1 MASYTRTNARR
12 PPAVVKHS
20 RKVSS
25 EAVGGLDADLKAREA
40 AKRDVGL
47 EGQAIGFLEALTGAA
62 VSDLLRD
69 LKDGVILCNAINAIS
84 PKAVRRVNTSKMP
97 FKQMENISNF
107 IKACRALGVP
117 EYALF
122 TTPDLYDGK
131 SVVNVTNGIIA
142 LGSKAQS
149 LPGYSGPKIGAKNS
163 TEAPGATTKKK
174 KWTVK
179 AGGSG
184 GVTKMM
190 AGSSGV
196 MERSKITRGRQDMAQ
211 AIGAGTAGTSTK
223 MMAGSHGVMQRS
235 KITGGRQDMAQAIGA
250 GTAGTSTKMMAG
262 SSGVME
268 RSEITR
274 GRQDMAQAIGA
285 GTAGTSTKMMAGSH
299 GVMQRGKITGGR
311 QDMAQAIG
319 AGTAGTSTKMMAGS
333 SATMER
339 SAIDTSNSIT
349 HAHDANR
356 PLPPQRKAPPPKP
369 KRKVYKTAAW
379 DYVPAEDDELAMTAG
394 DKIEMVAPVDEDW
407 AKGKNTRSGEV
418 GLYPI
423 SYVE

>member
-69 LKDGVILCNAINAIS
+69 LKDGLILCNAINAIS

-223 MMAGSHGVMQRS
+223 MMAGS
-235 KITGGRQDMAQAIGA
+235 
-250 GTAGTSTKMMAG
+250 
-262 SSGVME
+262 
-268 RSEITR
+268 
-274 GRQDMAQAIGA
+274 
-285 GTAGTSTKMMAGSH
+285 
-299 GVMQRGKITGGR
+299 
-311 QDMAQAIG
+311 
-319 AGTAGTSTKMMAGS
+319 

>member
-196 MERSKITRGRQDMAQ
+196 MERSEITRGRQDMAQ

-262 SSGVME
+262 S
-268 RSEITR
+268 
-274 GRQDMAQAIGA
+274 
-285 GTAGTSTKMMAGSH
+285 H
-299 GVMQRGKITGGR
+299 GVMQRRKITGGR

-407 AKGKNTRSGEV
+407 AKGKNTRSWEV